1 MLCWYTLYTKP
12 FKEFQV
18 ADILQSRG
26 IEVYLPTIRVW
37 RSRRRREE
45 EEPFFPC
52 YLFARFDLEVVGP
65 SVVKWTPGLRRVVG
79 FDGEWAVVPD
89 EVIEYIRERVEHIRK
104 HGYGRLQKGDR
115 VRIIKGPLKGLEAVF
130 EAPMP
135 ASHRVRI
142 LVEFLGNLRRCEVP
156 VDWVEKAREA

>member
-1 MLCWYTLYTKP
+1 MRSWYALYTKR

-18 ADILQSRG
+18 ADVLRSRG

-52 YLFARFDLEVVGP
+52 YLFARFDLNEVGP
-65 SVVKWTPGLRRVVG
+65 SAVMWTPGLRRVVG
-79 FDGEWAVVPD
+79 FDGEWTVIPD
-89 EVIEYIRERVEHIRK
+89 EVIEYIKARVEHIREY
-104 HGYGRLQKGDR
+104 GYGRLTKGDR
-115 VRIIKGPLKGLEAVF
+115 VLIVKGPLKGLEAVF
-130 EAPMP
+130 EAPLP

-142 LVEFLGNLRRCEVP
+142 LIEFLGSLRRCEVP
-156 VDWVEKAREA
+156 VDWIEKLKV